1 MTIMLFYKVN
11 RPLYSDFIIFVLQLL
26 IIVHEDYDELYLRHK
41 HDVQTQAVTEAV
53 QDALGVETTY
63 REHNLSLPRT
73 KSKNYVVRLLYY
85 AVAVCIYNA

>member
-1 MTIMLFYKVN
+1 MLFYKVN

-26 IIVHEDYDELYLRHK
+26 IIVHKDDDELYLRHK
-41 HDVQTQAVTEAV
+41 HDVQTQAITEAV

-85 AVAVCIYNA
+85 AVAVRIYNA